1 MTVSDPS
8 VQSVPGARRR
18 THSVDRAFL
27 RLQSRHP
34 GTQWDGG
41 GIAYLSG
48 PPPSLADLRAYVGFG
63 LGRLPMLTCRVEG
76 TPGRSWWR
84 PDADFDVDQHVHEV
98 VADGPA
104 EWDRAMDTAR
114 NAPFAPGT
122 YWGVWLVHGHA
133 PDAYAVCY
141 RFHHACQDGSA
152 AALTFRAMLGGGEP
166 SARPVPSPYGR
177 FEFPRRAAAALGL
190 AVRAVCGILLS
201 RGRGPAVPFERS
213 GERALWRGRVAVDT
227 LRRIGTARGGSAHDA
242 HLAALAGALSAWS
255 ARAGVP
261 VPRMAALLPVDVRRP
276 DEEQSWGN
284 RFFAL
289 PVNLPVNS
297 PVKPPEGSAAQSR
310 DGAPDDEA
318 ARWRL
323 DRVMEVTRKLRAG
336 RWRQAVQDLVRFMP
350 DRPTEW
356 YMRLVLSPRV
366 TDLIATSMPLAGK
379 GSLGAATVT
388 GTALLPPLL
397 PGHLCGVGLSFFG
410 SHAEVSFVTDRAF
423 PQGESLPGL
432 WEQAVEE
439 LERAVAPPVSGG

>member
-1 MTVSDPS
+1 MTVPDPS
-8 VQSVPGARRR
+8 VQSVPGARQR

-34 GTQWDGG
+34 GTLWDGG
-41 GIAYLSG
+41 GVAYLSG
-48 PPPSLADLRAYVGFG
+48 PPPSLAELRAYVGLG

-76 TPGRSWWR
+76 APGRSWWR

-98 VADGPA
+98 VTDGA
-104 EWDRAMDTAR
+104 AGWEQALDTAR

-166 SARPVPSPYGR
+166 SARPVPGPYGR
-177 FEFPRRAAAALGL
+177 FGFPRRVAVALGL
-190 AVRAVCGILLS
+190 AVRAVCGALLP
-201 RGRGPAVPFERS
+201 RGRGPAVPFVPS
-213 GERALWRGRVAVDT
+213 GDRALWRGRVAVDT

-255 ARAGVP
+255 ARTGVS

-289 PVNLPVNS
+289 PVNLPVNPPAGS
-297 PVKPPEGSAAQSR
+297 PAENGEDVPD
-310 DGAPDDEA
+310 DGAHL
-318 ARWRL
+318 WRL
-323 DRVMEVTRKLRAG
+323 DRVTQVTRKLRAE

-379 GSLGAATVT
+379 GSLGTATVT

-410 SHAEVSFVTDRAF
+410 SYAEVSFVTDRAL
-423 PQGESLPGL
+423 PQGETLPGL
-432 WEQAVEE
+432 WEQAVQE
-439 LERAVAPPVSGG
+439 LERAVAPLESGS